1 MYYTLNVNKTATF
14 KKVNFSN
21 RFLELTSSA
30 IALMWYGSNPQQ
42 PPIYLTPKSQACRAY
57 FCTSQRVKVRGSR
70 AKITNKMGIRSF
82 ITVNDLIHA
91 WNLYLNLGSLSNND
105 GYSYENV
112 TYRGGSRIFFRRGAI
127 VSCSTS
133 TPIDH
138 IFFFFFCR
146 IPVVLENRRS
156 SRGGGGEEAHA
167 LHPPPRSAPDLK
179 SEFALPRTLL
189 RLFYLV

>member
-1 MYYTLNVNKTATF
+1 MYCTLNVNKTATF

-112 TYRGGSRIFFRRGAI
+112 TYRGGSRIFFRRG
-127 VSCSTS
+127 CNRLLLYFNTNR
-133 TPIDH
+133 PH
-138 IFFFFFCR
+138 FFFFLQNTSCIR
-146 IPVVLENRRS
+146 KPQVIS
-156 SRGGGGEEAHA
+156 GGGVRTPCT
-167 LHPPPRSAPDLK
+167 LPLDPPL
-179 SEFALPRTLL
+179 T
-189 RLFYLV
+189 

>member
-1 MYYTLNVNKTATF
+1 MYCTLNVNKTATF

-105 GYSYENV
+105 GYSCENV
-112 TYRGGSRIFFRRGAI
+112 TYTGGSRIFFFGGGAI

-138 IFFFFFCR
+138 IVFFLQNTSCIR
-146 IPVVLENRRS
+146 KPPVISKE
-156 SRGGGGEEAHA
+156 GGGGRTPCT
-167 LHPPPRSAPDLK
+167 LPLDPPL
-179 SEFALPRTLL
+179 T
-189 RLFYLV
+189 